1 MPPEIPS
8 YPEVARSGRAP
19 ARSLWPALPLL
30 LSLAG
35 CQSMSPR
42 AELPAVADVP
52 VSLAPHRE
60 VVVQWKQTLDQPY
73 VFLELVGDYR
83 ETGRFLTQ
91 LLEQIR
97 SQNLAVAGPPFAL
110 FYDDPARTP
119 QAELRSRLCLPV
131 SRLVPVAAP
140 LGFDLLPSAN
150 VVYARIAGP
159 YPDVPQ
165 SYPAMFDTL
174 RTRGWVL
181 DGPIREQY
189 LVDPSTVQSFD
200 QLVTE
205 VQMPWRLL

>member
-1 MPPEIPS
+1 MSPEF
-8 YPEVARSGRAP
+8 RSSSQVP
-19 ARSLWPALPLL
+19 ARTSKPARFPAAAALPLF
-30 LSLAG
+30 LAS
-35 CQSMSPR
+35 CQAMSPH
-42 AELPAVADVP
+42 AQLPAVADVP
-52 VSLAPHRE
+52 VSLAPHTK

-83 ETGRFLTQ
+83 ETGAFLTQ
-91 LLEQIR
+91 LLEQVR
-97 SQNLAVAGPPFAL
+97 AQNLATSGPPFAL

-119 QAELRSRLCLPV
+119 AHEQRSRLCLPV

-140 LGFDLLPSAN
+140 LGFDLAPSAN

-159 YPDVPQ
+159 YPEVPQ

-189 LVDPSTVQSFD
+189 LVDPGTVQSFD

-205 VQMPWRLL
+205 VQMPWRPL